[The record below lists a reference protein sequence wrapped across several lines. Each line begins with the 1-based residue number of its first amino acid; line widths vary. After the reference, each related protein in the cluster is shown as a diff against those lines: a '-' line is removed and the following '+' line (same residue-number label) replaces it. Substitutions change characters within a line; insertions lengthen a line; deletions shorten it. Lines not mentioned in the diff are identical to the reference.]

1 MAIKASMN
9 TEKLVFNASLSIHVI
24 LQLVIIALFAVAYM
38 YIEKMEKAGCECA
51 LHPYRKFI
59 KYFPVFAVLYLL
71 LTLFNPLF
79 IMKKPALAPVLAIM
93 NILYT
98 LGAFVFFIMAI
109 KYINF
114 LVGEKCKCSEDV
126 RREVVYY
133 WSIVHIAI
141 IALGLLIVILAAI
154 FGAIFMAKVPNLK
167 HVAEAGR
174 DIVATGVRTPLK
186 SARAIPKAFKRLGS
200 K

>member
-1 MAIKASMN
+1 MAVSASLN

-24 LQLVIIALFAVAYM
+24 LQLVIIALFGVTYM
-38 YIEKMEKAGCECA
+38 YIEKMERAGCECA

-59 KYFPVFAVLYLL
+59 KYFPVFAVLYLV
-71 LTLFNPLF
+71 LTMFNPLF
-79 IMKKPALAPVLAIM
+79 IMKQPALAPVLMVM

-98 LGAFVFFIMAI
+98 IGAFVFFIFAI

-133 WSIVHIAI
+133 WSIVHLAI
-141 IALGLLIVILAAI
+141 IALGLLLVVLAAI
-154 FGAIFMAKVPNLK
+154 FGAIFMSRVPNLK

-174 DIVATGVRTPLK
+174 DIVAQGVRAPLK
-186 SARAIPKAFKRLGS
+186 SVRAIPKAFKRLGS